1 MAGDRL
7 SALLDAMSTPRRALG
22 DTGERFASRCG
33 SPACGYGSLLVRDPS
48 EGLLS
53 GGSVRVWHACRPATH
68 AAACGKGSP
77 ATGAKAG
84 GMKLERLNDL
94 QLEVAD
100 VDRSARWYRRMLG
113 LRIVAQGLPETCILQ
128 SVEGFRLRLVSGTP
142 LRARQ
147 FRLGVHL
154 DDRVAVR
161 RWRAHVDASGG
172 FGNPVTESAGY
183 YGCTVA
189 DPDGYLVE
197 FYTEAPEV

>member
-1 MAGDRL
+1 
-7 SALLDAMSTPRRALG
+7 
-22 DTGERFASRCG
+22 
-33 SPACGYGSLLVRDPS
+33 
-48 EGLLS
+48 
-53 GGSVRVWHACRPATH
+53 
-68 AAACGKGSP
+68 
-77 ATGAKAG
+77 
-84 GMKLERLNDL
+84 MKLERLNDL

-113 LRIVAQGLPETCILQ
+113 LRIVAQG
-128 SVEGFRLRLVSGTP
+128 LRLVSGTP